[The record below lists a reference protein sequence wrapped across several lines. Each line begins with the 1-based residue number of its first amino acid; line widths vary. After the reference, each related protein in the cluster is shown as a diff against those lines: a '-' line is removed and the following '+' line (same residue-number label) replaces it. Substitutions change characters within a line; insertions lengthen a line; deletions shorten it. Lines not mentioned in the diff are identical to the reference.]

1 MDGVRVWQLLVQV
14 RSRLHRRRPACTR
27 PRTES
32 WKCCSVDQRQTIGI
46 PSNVPRWA
54 QKQLIL
60 ATIFARPGRAAVSS
74 KPDARD
80 TVKWLTMPVYG
91 LIDRP
96 RATLQRLLQRRC
108 MRSFSFLHL
117 VVLASSLLVLSSSS
131 LLSSARG
138 VRVLQH
144 VCAAFFSLFYWLSV
158 GGTGSRRAAGPDD
171 RPSAGRSS
179 FFLLLTRTVYNSPW
193 RQFSFSRQASQ
204 WLVGAMDIRD
214 STQTGRTWGR
224 PSTHRRSTTANRL
237 SKFSCG
243 ERIQSETDGSAI
255 FMLRQGVAKTLYCNR
270 LFFVFSKKP

>member
-1 MDGVRVWQLLVQV
+1 MTVCAVLTNSLCFVSQTSDLL
-14 RSRLHRRRPACTR
+14 S
-27 PRTES
+27 
-32 WKCCSVDQRQTIGI
+32 
-46 PSNVPRWA
+46 RWA
-54 QKQLIL
+54 QKQLIS

-80 TVKWLTMPVYG
+80 AVKWLTMPVYG

-96 RATLQRLLQRRC
+96 HVGLRATLHLQRRC

-117 VVLASSLLVLSSSS
+117 VVVASSLLVLSSSS

-179 FFLLLTRTVYNSPW
+179 FFLLLTRTVYNSP
-193 RQFSFSRQASQ
+193 
-204 WLVGAMDIRD
+204 
-214 STQTGRTWGR
+214 
-224 PSTHRRSTTANRL
+224 
-237 SKFSCG
+237 
-243 ERIQSETDGSAI
+243 
-255 FMLRQGVAKTLYCNR
+255 
-270 LFFVFSKKP
+270 